1 MTDSATPPTPQ
12 GAGAPSLQ
20 TLGQYV
26 KDLSFENPSAP
37 ATNLTGKPQIQV
49 GMDVQARP
57 AGNDQY
63 EVTLRVRVDAKS
75 GEAQVYLAELLYAG
89 LFLVKNIPA
98 ETLQPVLLIECPRIL
113 FPFARRIISDITR
126 DGGFMPLMLDP
137 IDFAAL
143 FRQQAQRAAE
153 NGSAQAPPTRLS

>member
-1 MTDSATPPTPQ
+1 MTDSANTPSPQ

-57 AGNDQY
+57 LGNDQY
-63 EVTLRVRVDAKS
+63 EVALRVRVDAKS

-89 LFLVKNIPA
+89 LFLVKNVPA
-98 ETLQPVLLIECPRIL
+98 ETLQPVLLIECPRML

-143 FRQQAQRAAE
+143 FRQQAQRMAE
-153 NGSAQAPPTRLS
+153 NGGAPAPTRLS